1 MVATDLIT
9 DPLFYAVAIPAL
21 IVTGISK
28 AGFGGITMLS
38 VPLMALVISPVQA
51 AGIMLPILI
60 AMDFFSIWVYRKSWD
75 KKNLL
80 ILIPGSILGIT
91 IGGLTAGS
99 VDDNVVR
106 LIVGLI
112 AVSFVVYRL
121 IIEAKLAKENKKQKP
136 LSAIRPSGL
145 FWGALSGFTSFVA
158 HAGSPPFQV
167 YVLPQRLDK
176 AVFAGT
182 GVMFFAFGNA
192 LKLIPYGMLGQLSS
206 ANLVASAVLLPL
218 VPVGVLLGFWI
229 NRKMTQ
235 KMFYQVVLIIIFL
248 VGLKLIWDGLSGTLN
263 Q

>member
-1 MVATDLIT
+1 MITELIT
-9 DPLFYAVAIPAL
+9 NPLFYAVAIPSL

-51 AGIMLPILI
+51 AGIMLPILV

-75 KKNLL
+75 KRNLL
-80 ILIPGSILGIT
+80 ILIPGSVIGIT
-91 IGGLTAGS
+91 IGGLTAGA
-99 VDDNVVR
+99 VDEDIVR

-121 IIEAKLAKENKKQKP
+121 ATEARLAKTNQKQQP
-136 LSAIRPSGL
+136 LRAIRPSGL

-176 AVFAGT
+176 TIFAGT

-192 LKLIPYGMLGQLSS
+192 LKLIPYGMLGQLSP
-206 ANLVASAVLLPL
+206 ANLTASAVLLPL

-229 NRKMTQ
+229 NRKMPQ
-235 KMFYQVVLIIIFL
+235 KMFYQVVLLIIFL
-248 VGLKLIWDGLSGTLN
+248 VGLKLIWDGLSGVLI
-263 Q
+263 